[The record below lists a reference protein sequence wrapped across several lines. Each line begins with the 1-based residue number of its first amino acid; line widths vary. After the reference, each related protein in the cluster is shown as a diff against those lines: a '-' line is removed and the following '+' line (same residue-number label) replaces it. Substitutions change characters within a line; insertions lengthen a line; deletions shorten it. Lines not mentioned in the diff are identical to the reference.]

1 MSTPRIWSLFLLFCE
16 LTGGEGAEK
25 GWCAWPLPPSPLPV
39 CMQVCVCSEED
50 EKDVDDVFLPSLPPS
65 PHPSL
70 PPSSVPHSGHACPEN
85 KGNSLGNHSC
95 SSPHSP
101 SLPPSLPL
109 LLHKAECSNYDDGG
123 GGGEDVA
130 AAAAAGAEGRVGGC
144 VKQTGGGCD
153 R

>member
-101 SLPPSLPL
+101 SLPPSPSSSIRRSVQTTMMVVVVVRML
-109 LLHKAECSNYDDGG
+109 LLLLLLVQK
-123 GGGEDVA
+123 
-130 AAAAAGAEGRVGGC
+130 EGLV
-144 VKQTGGGCD
+144 VV
-153 R
+153 